1 VNTLIHF
8 GVEWVEGREWEV
20 RRAASRPEK
29 AAAFAAGNGAGPSE
43 SRLLRVGVGNRG
55 VKDGRKV
62 ATRETCDHTAMQTEQ
77 AGGRGLRSQPAGLT
91 TLFLTELW
99 ERFSYYGMR
108 AILVLFMV
116 APAVEG
122 GLGFDTKQATSLYG
136 TYTMMVYLLALPGGF
151 VADRWMGPRRAVILG
166 GVLMA
171 AGQFLLFVHSLSF
184 FYAGLTLI
192 AIGTGMLKPNISAM
206 VGHLYGPGDVR
217 RDSGFSIYYMGIN
230 IGALLAPLVCGWI
243 AESAAS
249 KGLLTSVGVDPSRS
263 WHFAFAAAGVGMLVG
278 LAVFLAQSDRLPRTG
293 ESKADKK
300 AAAAAGEMLTREEW
314 KRIGAITVLFAF
326 TILFWA
332 AYEQKGASLNLFAK
346 QLVSTNLF
354 GWEFPASWLQSL
366 TPCYVILLAPV
377 FAKLWI
383 QLGDRQPTS
392 ARKFALGLA
401 GIGVAFLILTWASGL
416 TAQGKIS
423 PVWLAAVYLFD
434 VVGEL
439 CLSPVGLSTVT
450 KLAPARFVGLMMGL
464 WFFATSLGNKL
475 AGYLS
480 GFFVA
485 DDAGRLVRLYGGIAA
500 GLLAGAVLL
509 YFLTPAIRRWSGEK

>member
-1 VNTLIHF
+1 
-8 GVEWVEGREWEV
+8 
-20 RRAASRPEK
+20 
-29 AAAFAAGNGAGPSE
+29 
-43 SRLLRVGVGNRG
+43 
-55 VKDGRKV
+55 
-62 ATRETCDHTAMQTEQ
+62 MQTL
-77 AGGRGLRSQPAGLT
+77 RGQPAGLT

-151 VADRWMGPRRAVILG
+151 VADRWVGPRRAIVIG

-171 AGQFLLFVHSLSF
+171 AGEFLMFVHSLPF
-184 FYAGLTLI
+184 FYGGLTLI
-192 AIGTGMLKPNISAM
+192 AIGTGLLKPNVSAM
-206 VGHLYGPGDVR
+206 VGQLYGPGDVR

-243 AESAAS
+243 AESAGS
-249 KGLLTSVGVDPSRS
+249 KGLLASMGADPARS

-278 LAVFLAQSDRLPRTG
+278 LAVFLGQASRLPKVV
-293 ESKADKK
+293 ESKEKQAG
-300 AAAAAGEMLTREEW
+300 AASEALLTREEW
-314 KRIGAITVLFAF
+314 KRIGAISVLFAF
-326 TILFWA
+326 TIMFWA

-346 QLVSTNLF
+346 RLVSTNLF
-354 GWEFPASWLQSL
+354 GYEFPASWLQSL

-377 FAKLWI
+377 FARMWI
-383 QLGDRQPTS
+383 QLGERQPS
-392 ARKFALGLA
+392 SPRKFALGLA
-401 GIGVAFLILTWASGL
+401 AIGVAFCVLTFASSL
-416 TAQGKIS
+416 TANGKIS
-423 PVWLAAVYLFD
+423 PLWLAGVYLFD
-434 VVGEL
+434 VIGEL

-450 KLAPARFVGLMMGL
+450 KLAPAKIVGLMMGL

-485 DDAGRLVRLYGGIAA
+485 DNAGRLVQLYGGIAA
-500 GLLAGAVLL
+500 ALLGSAVLL